1 LRQQLAMTVPPGRIP
16 CSGEVRLALVEGL
29 PLAACFDTGARRP
42 GIEKGS

>member
-1 LRQQLAMTVPPGRIP
+1 MTVPPGRIP

-29 PLAACFDTGARRP
+29 PRAGVETGGERRP